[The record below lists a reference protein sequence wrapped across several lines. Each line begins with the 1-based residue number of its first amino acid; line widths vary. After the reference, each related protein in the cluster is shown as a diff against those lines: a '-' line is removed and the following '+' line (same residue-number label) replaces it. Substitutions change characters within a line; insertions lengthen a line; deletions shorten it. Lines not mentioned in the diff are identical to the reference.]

1 MDYQVSLFMLGE
13 VARLT
18 LAAIFALAAIHAM
31 RDWTMFDGIVE
42 QYRIA
47 PRWLAMIAVRSLPPM
62 ELAAAGA
69 LLVPM
74 MSRVGASMGMC
85 LMALFTGAIILNIAR
100 GRASIDCGCGGVS
113 GQKLSLGLVLRNAGV
128 MVALAVAGTAPTS
141 GPIDGMTVIGV
152 LCASV
157 ALIALY
163 FAVNQLMRN
172 FQQFSAISSRSRS

>member
-1 MDYQVSLFMLGE
+1 
-13 VARLT
+13 
-18 LAAIFALAAIHAM
+18 
-31 RDWTMFDGIVE
+31 
-42 QYRIA
+42 
-47 PRWLAMIAVRSLPPM
+47 
-62 ELAAAGA
+62 
-69 LLVPM
+69 
-74 MSRVGASMGMC
+74 MC

-100 GRASIDCGCGGVS
+100 GRASIDCGCGGVR